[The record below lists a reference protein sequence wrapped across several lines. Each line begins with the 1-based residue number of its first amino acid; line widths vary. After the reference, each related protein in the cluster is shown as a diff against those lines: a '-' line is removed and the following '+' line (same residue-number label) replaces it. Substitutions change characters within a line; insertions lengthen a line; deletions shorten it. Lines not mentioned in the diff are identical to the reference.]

1 MLDNPLWS
9 EGAQAARL
17 AELMADTTDPAKELP
32 LRRDVRSVYTNG
44 ETQWRDGRPCPSLSS
59 ASFIA
64 PGNRDCPHLIFRK
77 DWHWKRPI
85 MFRSMKSFI
94 GRTGLLAAVTAV
106 LAFCCLAQSS
116 LAQVPAPAQAR
127 RLILKDGSYQSVTK
141 YEVHGDRVRYFSAER
156 GEWEEVPKAL
166 IDWEAT
172 DKFEQGRLQG
182 KLAPEAVEL
191 DKELETERKAE
202 QARSPQVAPGLRLPD
217 EGGIFLLDTY
227 QNQPQ
232 LSELQQ
238 SGGELDKN
246 TKSNILRAAINPLA
260 GVKQTIELPEAHAKI
275 QSHTAV
281 PSLYINIDAN
291 DGAPATV
298 QAATGEPPPLP
309 PSNSDRFKIIRVDI
323 KGGKRVAGAVK
334 IAVTGKMKTDE
345 RFVASTVTTMTG
357 GWVKLT
363 PTDPLGAGEYAVAE
377 MLGKE
382 GMNLY
387 VWDFGVNPSAPANA
401 SAWKPDPKEAQPKT
415 DQPADLQHREKQ

>member
-1 MLDNPLWS
+1 
-9 EGAQAARL
+9 
-17 AELMADTTDPAKELP
+17 
-32 LRRDVRSVYTNG
+32 
-44 ETQWRDGRPCPSLSS
+44 
-59 ASFIA
+59 
-64 PGNRDCPHLIFRK
+64 
-77 DWHWKRPI
+77 
-85 MFRSMKSFI
+85 MFRGMKSFFA
-94 GRTGLLAAVTAV
+94 RSGLLATLTTALV
-106 LAFCCLAQSS
+106 FLCLAQ
-116 LAQVPAPAQAR
+116 LPAPAQTQAH

-141 YEVHGDRVRYFSAER
+141 YEIHGERVRYFSAER
-156 GEWEEVPKAL
+156 GEWEEVPKSL
-166 IDWEAT
+166 IDWDAT

-191 DKELETERKAE
+191 DKELDAERKAE

-227 QNQPQ
+227 QDQPQ

-260 GVKQTIELPEAHAKI
+260 GVKQTIELPGAHARI
-275 QSHTAV
+275 QSHTVV
-281 PSLYINIDAN
+281 PSLYINIDTDAN
-291 DGAPATV
+291 QGAAATV

-309 PSNSDRFKIIRVDI
+309 ANNSDRFKIIRI
-323 KGGKRVAGAVK
+323 QAKGGKRVAGALK

-345 RFVASTVTTMTG
+345 RFVAATVTPMTG
-357 GWVKLT
+357 GWVKVT
-363 PTDPLGAGEYAVAE
+363 PAEPLVAGEYAVAE

-387 VWDFGVNPSAPANA
+387 VWDFGVNPSAPPNA

-415 DQPADLQHREKQ
+415 DHPADLQKRDKQ

>member
-1 MLDNPLWS
+1 
-9 EGAQAARL
+9 
-17 AELMADTTDPAKELP
+17 
-32 LRRDVRSVYTNG
+32 
-44 ETQWRDGRPCPSLSS
+44 
-59 ASFIA
+59 
-64 PGNRDCPHLIFRK
+64 
-77 DWHWKRPI
+77 
-85 MFRSMKSFI
+85 MFRSMKSFSA
-94 GRTGLLAAVTAV
+94 RTGILATLTTALV
-106 LAFCCLAQSS
+106 LFCPAQFAM
-116 LAQVPAPAQAR
+116 AQLPAPAQTQAR

-141 YEVHGDRVRYFSAER
+141 YEIHGERVRYFSAER
-156 GEWEEVPKAL
+156 GEWEEVPKSMV
-166 IDWEAT
+166 DWDAT

-191 DKELETERKAE
+191 DKELDAERKAE

-217 EGGIFLLDTY
+217 EGGIFLLDTF

-260 GVKQTIELPEAHAKI
+260 GVKQTIELPEPHAKI
-275 QSHTAV
+275 QSHTTV

-298 QAATGEPPPLP
+298 QAATGEPRPLP

-387 VWDFGVNPSAPANA
+387 VWDFGVNPSPPANA
-401 SAWKPDPKEAQPKT
+401 SAWKPDPKEAQT

>member
-1 MLDNPLWS
+1 MLGGMNLS
-9 EGAQAARL
+9 F
-17 AELMADTTDPAKELP
+17 
-32 LRRDVRSVYTNG
+32 VRT
-44 ETQWRDGRPCPSLSS
+44 R
-59 ASFIA
+59 
-64 PGNRDCPHLIFRK
+64 
-77 DWHWKRPI
+77 
-85 MFRSMKSFI
+85 
-94 GRTGLLAAVTAV
+94 LLAPAIVALFFV
-106 LAFCCLAQSS
+106 CLPQFSVSQVASPAQT
-116 LAQVPAPAQAR
+116 QAR

-156 GEWEEVPKAL
+156 GEWEEVPKSL
-166 IDWEAT
+166 IDWDAT

-191 DKELETERKAE
+191 DKELDAERKAE

-217 EGGIFLLDTY
+217 EGGIFLLDTF

-260 GVKQTIELPEAHAKI
+260 GIKQTIELPEPHAKI
-275 QSHTAV
+275 QSHTTV

-298 QAATGEPPPLP
+298 QAATGEPRPLP

-334 IAVTGKMKTDE
+334 IAVTGKMKTNE
-345 RFVASTVTTMTG
+345 RFVASTVTIMTG